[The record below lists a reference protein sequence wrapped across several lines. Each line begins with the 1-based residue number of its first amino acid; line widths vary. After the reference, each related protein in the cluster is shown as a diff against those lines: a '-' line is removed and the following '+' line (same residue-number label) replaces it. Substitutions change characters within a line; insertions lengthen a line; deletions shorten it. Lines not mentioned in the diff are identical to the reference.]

1 MGATTAALII
11 ALKARPGGYT
21 KIYGFGSLAALAAIV
36 AFSLSPSYWMALL
49 ALLFGGFS
57 MAGFAT
63 MQSIIIITSTPAA
76 IRGRVLGVLAA
87 MIGTGPFGA
96 LLIGGLA
103 VLWGASN
110 AVTALAVTGLV
121 LTIIP
126 LAIWPGFLRSS
137 VDPGESSAGIVT
149 EGER

>member
-1 MGATTAALII
+1 MI
-11 ALKARPGGYT
+11 
-21 KIYGFGSLAALAAIV
+21 
-36 AFSLSPSYWMALL
+36 
-49 ALLFGGFS
+49 GGFS

-87 MIGTGPFGA
+87 MIGTGPVGA